1 LLVAKE
7 DDLVLEKSFSN
18 LLFGKIL
25 RKVDPEYLGPK
36 RSRDSPDFYG
46 STLMFWLLMIEP

>member
-1 LLVAKE
+1 M
-7 DDLVLEKSFSN
+7 LEKRLSN
-18 LLFGKIL
+18 LSFRKIL
-25 RKVDPEYLGPK
+25 RKVDPEDFGAE